1 MMASET
7 ILCKGCGIT
16 LVPLMKVCPR
26 CGEVRE
32 GSTLPNT
39 QAAETGD
46 MAKSAM
52 ASVVPA
58 NTLRQEPFVYD
69 EDEYAPARNV
79 VLLSPE
85 DSKRRFPLL
94 TGAQISMVAV
104 GIGLVVLAIVIAIL
118 LWRQQRRDVLQSA
131 NAAATQMQTLSS
143 AVAVTPSPNPSP
155 TPGDD
160 SVILESVKSALM
172 AYNPLGFTRY
182 KFELKDGIVTING
195 EAEHQPEKD
204 GAENVVRLLVGV
216 KSVVNNLQVKPSLAN
231 PAGEQVKLNLAEATL
246 LDDALRRQALEKE
259 NKPANTELQM
269 PAPQRPDPQREAERQ
284 RREQLAVK
292 QREED
297 AAMRKAAEEKIK
309 REAEEYEKRLEELRN
324 VEANRRARAEQ
335 ARLDTASLRFGTI
348 AWNGIVDGVDEIIIS
363 GSSAS
368 VRHVNGNPPREV
380 RASFSA
386 PVPRSPADVKLVG
399 INGRGLVDIVQQPS
413 AANGYTIIVRIDDS
427 SKGGDK
433 RYEFTLRW
441 NLQ

>member
-1 MMASET
+1 MASET

-16 LVPLMKVCPR
+16 LVPLIKVCPR

-32 GSTLPNT
+32 DSTLPNI

-46 MAKSAM
+46 VAKPVVT
-52 ASVVPA
+52 SVVSA

-231 PAGEQVKLNLAEATL
+231 PAGEAVKLNLAEATL

-259 NKPANTELQM
+259 SKPGGTELQM
-269 PAPQRPDPQREAERQ
+269 PALTPQRPDPQREAERQ
-284 RREQLAVK
+284 RREQLAAK

-309 REAEEYEKRLEELRN
+309 REAEEYEKRLEESRN

-348 AWNGIVDGVDEIIIS
+348 AWNGVVDGVDEILIS

-399 INGRGLVDIVQQPS
+399 VNGRGLVDIVQQP
-413 AANGYTIIVRIDDS
+413 AAVNG
-427 SKGGDK
+427 
-433 RYEFTLRW
+433 L
-441 NLQ
+441 